1 MGDHPTYEQLKAFLA
16 GDLPRSEGGALVVHL
31 SRRCPEC
38 RRRLAHLAAR
48 TLGLLPSPASPSADL
63 YDAALERAFA
73 VARRQAQR
81 VAGERQD
88 LARDLAAVLAAVD
101 DHGVLESSA
110 GRPGGWALAEELLA
124 LSRELRY
131 RDPAA
136 MVRCAELARLVVST
150 VDPAQYGAG
159 PVADLEARV
168 YAELANAYR
177 VADDLGEAERAMAL
191 AETRRREGT
200 GDLLLAARIL
210 DLTASLRNTQRR
222 FAEAL
227 GLLRRAHAL
236 YLELGEPHLAGRALV
251 SRGIYTGYGGEPEAA
266 LGFLLDGIALL
277 DPGRDP
283 QLAAAAEQGIVWFL
297 ADAERFAEARERLD
311 RSDLRRAVAE
321 EPLSLAK
328 IDWLEGRIAQGLG
341 DPAAAEAAFHTVRA
355 GFLAAGQAYNAA
367 LVALD
372 LAALWLRAGRTAEV
386 RSLVGELVGTFR
398 ALGIG
403 REALA
408 ALLLL
413 EGACEHERLTLDL
426 VREVCRFL
434 GRFQHDPSLT
444 FAPRPE

>member
-16 GDLPRSEGGALVVHL
+16 GDLPRSEGGTLVVHL

-38 RRRLAHLAAR
+38 RRRLAQLAAR
-48 TLGLLPSPASPSADL
+48 TLGLLPAPAPPSADL

-88 LARDLAAVLAAVD
+88 LARDLAALLAAD
-101 DHGVLESSA
+101 AHGVLEGAA
-110 GRPGGWALAEELLA
+110 GRPGGWALTEELLA

-150 VDPAQYGAG
+150 LDPAQYGAG

-191 AETRRREGT
+191 AEARRREGT

-236 YLELGEPHLAGRALV
+236 YLELGEHHLAGRALV
-251 SRGIYTGYGGEPEAA
+251 SRGIYTGYGGDPEAA

-283 QLAAAAEQGIVWFL
+283 QLAAAAEQGIAWFL
-297 ADAERFAEARERLD
+297 TDVERFAEARERLA
-311 RSDLRRAVAE
+311 RSDLRHAVAE

-328 IDWLEGRIAQGLG
+328 IDWLEGRIALGLG
-341 DPAAAEAAFHTVRA
+341 DPAAAEAAFHTVRV

-386 RSLVGELVGTFR
+386 RPLVGELVGTFR

-413 EGACEHERLTLDL
+413 ERACEHERLTLDL
-426 VREVCRFL
+426 VREVFRFL
-434 GRFQHDPSLT
+434 GRFQHDPSLSFT
-444 FAPRPE
+444 PRPE